1 MRIAPII
8 GAVVVVAG
16 VIFGKVLRDH
26 EVRVAREKA
35 AEENQVAKGDQPPP
49 PPPPHDSPPTPRPTP
64 PPPRPVKKD
73 PERSPEL
80 TGAEESSLDETRGLI
95 ARGQFAEASDLA
107 RSVRG
112 SEDLNLAAHR
122 LDEKAQLLAALT
134 KAVRPHPFAG
144 ATDLVAVTLAS
155 GISHTA
161 RVLRESDSSVVLA
174 LADGR
179 ELDVRPER
187 IAKRE
192 KISADAWSRDAR
204 AGIEKKVAELPKD
217 AGALEIYHL
226 ACEGFEVGAR
236 TLGVTL
242 LERALGLEGGAAI
255 IDVYGAGDLD
265 LLRRAQQRIRKSAL
279 ASNPE
284 LLAEVRRPRTPRK
297 ANAPPPSPEPGAP
310 SPPDVPP
317 ISEPPPPEP
326 PPASPGGEMDFERLE
341 GDALWK
347 GAHEAYQRGIEL
359 YRSGFAGRSAG
370 EKQDLKDG
378 RARLE
383 KARELLDQL
392 PSDMTSDAAQSWDS
406 FSARV
411 NEILRAVKKQ
421 QAATGS

>member
-1 MRIAPII
+1 MRVAPII
-8 GAVVVVAG
+8 GAVVIVAG
-16 VIFGKVLRDH
+16 VIFGKVLRDR
-26 EVRVAREKA
+26 EVRVARDKA
-35 AEENQVAKGDQPPP
+35 AEENPEVVKGDQPPP
-49 PPPPHDSPPTPRPTP
+49 PAPSARPTP
-64 PPPRPVKKD
+64 PARPAPPPVRRD

-95 ARGQFAEASDLA
+95 ARGQFPEASDLA
-107 RSVRG
+107 RAVHG
-112 SEDLNLAAHR
+112 SDDLNLAAHR

-155 GISHTA
+155 GISHMA

-204 AGIEKKVAELPKD
+204 AGIEKKLAELPKD

-236 TLGVTL
+236 SLGVTL
-242 LERALGLEGGAAI
+242 LERALGLDGGAAI
-255 IDVYGAGDLD
+255 IDVYGAGDLE

-279 ASNPE
+279 AANPE
-284 LLAEVRRPRTPRK
+284 LLAEVRRPRSPRK
-297 ANAPPPSPEPGAP
+297 PGPPPPPAPSDAPPPPEAP
-310 SPPDVPP
+310 PS
-317 ISEPPPPEP
+317 SEPPPPEM
-326 PPASPGGEMDFERLE
+326 PPAAQGGEMDFERLE
-341 GDALWK
+341 ADARWK
-347 GAHEAYQRGIEL
+347 GAHESYQRGIEL

-378 RARLE
+378 RTRLE